1 MRQVIRADGIPF
13 LVAMATS
20 EHLVMQ
26 NEALV
31 SLTLIAATVL
41 GKIFALTCFT
51 GPKVIKLFS
60 CSTQLSVKFILH
72 MNVKMPT
79 ILTFMSMIN
88 Y

>member
-31 SLTLIAATVL
+31 SLTLITATVL
-41 GKIFALTCFT
+41 GKILVFGVDFPVLGCNA
-51 GPKVIKLFS
+51 V
-60 CSTQLSVKFILH
+60 
-72 MNVKMPT
+72 
-79 ILTFMSMIN
+79 
-88 Y
+88 